1 MGNSCAVGLE
11 LQLLV
16 LLALSASY
24 ALNDSFEL
32 FIVQIDGRGV
42 DRQAIFIVLLITI
55 IITFIVHVVL
65 IIIIFNHQL
74 SRSSPVLTFS
84 FTVYIIV
91 VLHRS
96 RRDLAI
102 ISVSG
107 ALLQSLLLVQ

>member
-42 DRQAIFIVLLITI
+42 DRQAIFIVFLITI

-74 SRSSPVLTFS
+74 GRFSPVLTFT

-96 RRDLAI
+96 WMILAI

-107 ALLQSLLLVQ
+107 ALLQSLMLVQ